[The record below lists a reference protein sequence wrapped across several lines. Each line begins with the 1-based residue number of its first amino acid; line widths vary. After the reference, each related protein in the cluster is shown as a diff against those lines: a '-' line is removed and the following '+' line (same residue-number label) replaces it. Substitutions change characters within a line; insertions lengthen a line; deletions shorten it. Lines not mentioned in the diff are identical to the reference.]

1 MLLWAAAGFAQT
13 RPDLSGIW
21 GGDAAHAANLGTPA
35 MTPAG
40 EKLFKEH
47 QNGKGDPQKRC
58 LPAGVPRRDAR
69 PFKIVQKPDLIV
81 ILEEG
86 DIHTF
91 RQIFT
96 DGSDHPAD
104 LDPTWYGDSRG
115 RWEGKELVVDTVGFN
130 GLTWLDAAGHPASK
144 KLHVIERISR
154 PDQGHLSTRI
164 TIEDPEVYSKPW
176 SVTIVSPLLTNVEIR
191 EYACKPNFK

>member
-1 MLLWAAAGFAQT
+1 MRCASTIPRPTRKTGRTIARSSCGPTSRSWSTPARRTTRASGKGASRFRITTRSNLLRIRLNALAVLLWAAAGFAQT

-21 GGDAAHAANLGTPA
+21 GGDAARAANLGTPA

-115 RWEGKELVVDTVGFN
+115 RWEGKE
-130 GLTWLDAAGHPASK
+130 
-144 KLHVIERISR
+144 
-154 PDQGHLSTRI
+154 
-164 TIEDPEVYSKPW
+164 
-176 SVTIVSPLLTNVEIR
+176 
-191 EYACKPNFK
+191 